1 MWSTERPSGD
11 ISEGDAGD
19 VLKPPLPLTNDSDG
33 NDDGALDDVELGS
46 ARCSADDVG
55 DGDDPL
61 VVVLI
66 SCVVLANLSFF
77 TRWVAADD
85 DTLDDEESGDDVVVA
100 VPRASGPGDDVGD
113 GTDDDDDEWMSLP
126 PAAVAIDSADWP
138 RGL

>member
-1 MWSTERPSGD
+1 MGTKSMWSTERPSGD
-11 ISEGDAGD
+11 RSEGDAGD
-19 VLKPPLPLTNDSDG
+19 VLKPPLTIDSDG
-33 NDDGALDDVELGS
+33 NDDGALDDV

-55 DGDDPL
+55 DPL
-61 VVVLI
+61 VLVLI

-113 GTDDDDDEWMSLP
+113 GTDDDDDEWRSLP
-126 PAAVAIDSADWP
+126 PAAAIDSTDWP